1 MISFAI
7 IAPGIDVF
15 GKLATGEF
23 PSAQISLGRFVVQ
36 CLLLLPIVIWRKELR
51 LLSRSEALLHGLRG
65 FLIAM
70 ATMMFFSALRYLPI
84 TDAIAIFFVEPMI
97 VVLLGAWLLG
107 EPTGWRRYLA
117 CFVGFIGAL
126 FVIQPSFA
134 DVGWPALFPLG
145 TAITFSLY
153 LILTRKLA
161 LNTDPFAMQFYAGLA
176 GGLTVAFFLYWGEGT
191 GSLMFDP
198 VWPSLNGALLLLGV
212 GVAATISHMLLVFG
226 FQRAPASVLAP
237 FQYLEIISATL
248 FGFLVFGDFPDAY
261 RWLGISIIVA
271 SGLFIFWRERQLGK
285 AA

>member
-261 RWLGISIIVA
+261 KWLGISIIVA